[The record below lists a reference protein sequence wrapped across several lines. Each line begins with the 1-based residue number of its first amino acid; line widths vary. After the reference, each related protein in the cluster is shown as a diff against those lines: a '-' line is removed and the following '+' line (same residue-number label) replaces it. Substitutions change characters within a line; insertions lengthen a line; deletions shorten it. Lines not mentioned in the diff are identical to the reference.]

1 MCRRWMT
8 VSIHGLFNRLLQA
21 AAVWTLVAGM
31 AGAQTA
37 PDPRTP
43 GVTEAG
49 PELYY
54 LHDDAGRLVPV
65 PGFRYRDFIELLKLR
80 EGVPAQ
86 PEPPAAVLEAVAIIA
101 TIPAT
106 KGAAVAPQRFCEA
119 DVRITVRQ
127 VRSGWVSVPLDLK
140 GLLIASAPV
149 HDGPGEMIFASDS
162 AGRDRGTVRLWFNAA
177 VEGADVRHVVTLQA
191 GIPVESSS
199 VSDTLTFVVP
209 AATASRIDVRTFRA
223 DPIVTVRPSS
233 TPPLV
238 EPLRGDDASGSGSVV
253 TVVGVS
259 GPVEVR
265 IGDRGAEA
273 VPADAV
279 PETMVESIVRIDGT
293 TAHIDATLRFDNLP
307 ASVDTVT
314 IALPARA
321 TLGRIRD
328 PSTLV
333 RRAGTAEAPLAV
345 VLIDRDPNG
354 RAVVDIECEQAV
366 DASGRTTFDPL
377 GFAVSDIPQWRQRG
391 RMSIVIDGEWQ
402 VEWADLGANRRID
415 PPLAARRPGFV
426 AAFAYDAQPAALPLR
441 VRARGSRVVIEP
453 EYRYDVGATRIA
465 LDARLRVGVRGA
477 PVSRLVIGLEG
488 WEVDDVGPIG
498 LVDATAVTSDSG
510 RIVIPFQHPLA
521 ADAVIDIRC
530 SRSIDRGSD
539 RVTWTF
545 PAPEASLVGP
555 AAVLVSSDSD
565 IELVPDAD
573 GLRGLVRQVASI
585 PLRSDVDRFALAY
598 RLDSADAVFKAQRR
612 FLERRIDASIRS
624 QIDIDQSRVSVAET
638 IRFVV
643 AHVPLESVELLV
655 PETVASGDTLE
666 IRQGGQLLNPVVE
679 PIVEEADRSL
689 DVEETVPAARRA
701 GIGGDG
707 SEPGSSD
714 AAEIQP
720 IRWARVRAM
729 LPVPLLGAGE
739 VSVAY
744 RWPTPSVPAETTVA
758 EDLPLVMPVEAKV
771 GRQSLQVG
779 TVDAVSVD
787 LRGETWKRD
796 AAAPAAGAARSWIA
810 TGHQNLV
817 PLVLAA
823 RRQEVVGET
832 IVEATWLQT
841 KLLADRR
848 QDIWTYAISTAA
860 DRLAITLPIDA
871 QTAGDAGPATAVEVW
886 LDGRQVDEPV
896 RPDGQVV
903 VNLPTGDTRAA
914 SLVEFRIS
922 RPRFGDSDGAS
933 GLRRL
938 VLEPPTFPQGTQQ
951 RRFYWE
957 IQLPSDEHVIVP
969 PSGWTAQQQWRWS
982 AFGMERQPVVSRDA
996 LAAWVRDSAG
1006 ISDSG
1011 MDDVIAPGVVGRRS
1025 VYSSVG
1031 PPSTAVVWIAPT
1043 WLIVLVV
1050 SGPVL
1055 ALGLVAVSMPSS
1067 LAAPLV
1073 VALATLLT
1081 ALAAAVPDMAP
1092 LALQAALPGIGL
1104 SVLAA
1109 VMRGI
1114 VAPRRTHPDWSLHE
1128 RSLPSRTVT
1137 PPSIIVSPSAMRAGE
1152 SVTTA
1157 GRPAS

>member
-1 MCRRWMT
+1 M
-8 VSIHGLFNRLLQA
+8 
-21 AAVWTLVAGM
+21 WTLVAGL

-86 PEPPAAVLEAVAIIA
+86 PEPPAAVLEAVAITA

-106 KGAAVAPQRFCEA
+106 KGAAVASERFCEA

-127 VRSGWVSVPLDLK
+127 VRSGWVSVPLDLQ

-162 AGRDRGTVRLWFNAA
+162 VGRDRGTVRLWFNAA
-177 VEGADVRHVVTLQA
+177 VEGGDVRHVVTLQA

-199 VSDTLTFVVP
+199 VSDTLTLVVP
-209 AATASRIDVRTFRA
+209 AATASRIDVRSFRT

-238 EPLRGDDASGSGSVV
+238 EPMRDENASGSGSVV
-253 TVVGVS
+253 TVVGVAGS
-259 GPVEVR
+259 VEVR

-328 PSTLV
+328 PSMLV
-333 RRAGTAEAPLAV
+333 RRAGTAEAPLAI

-453 EYRYDVGATRIA
+453 EYRYDVGATRIS
-465 LDARLRVGVRGA
+465 LDARLRVGVRGS
-477 PVSRLVIGLEG
+477 PVSRLVIGLDG

-539 RVTWTF
+539 RVNWTF

-585 PLRSDVDRFALAY
+585 PLRSDVDRFALTY
-598 RLDSADAVFKAQRR
+598 RLDSADGAFAAQRR
-612 FLERRIDASIRS
+612 FLERRIDASIRA
-624 QIDIDQSRVSVAET
+624 QIDIDQSRTSVAET

-655 PETVASGDTLE
+655 PETIASGDTLE
-666 IRQGGQLLNPVVE
+666 IRQGRQLLNPAIE
-679 PIVEEADRSL
+679 PIVEDGL
-689 DVEETVPAARRA
+689 DVEEIVPAVRRP

-707 SEPGSSD
+707 AEPGSSD
-714 AAEIQP
+714 SVELLP

-771 GRQSLQVG
+771 GRQSLQVNV
-779 TVDAVSVD
+779 VDAVSVD

-841 KLLADRR
+841 RLSGDRR
-848 QDIWTYAISTAA
+848 HDIWTYAISTAA
-860 DRLAITLPIDA
+860 DRLAITLPIDG
-871 QTAGDAGPATAVEVW
+871 QTGADAGPGTAVEVW
-886 LDGRQVDEPV
+886 LDGRRVDEPV
-896 RPDGQVV
+896 RPDGNVV
-903 VNLPTGDTRAA
+903 VNLPPGDARAA

-922 RPRFGDSDGAS
+922 RPRFADSDGSS

-969 PSGWTAQQQWRWS
+969 ASGWTAQQRWGWS

-996 LAAWVRDSAG
+996 LAAWVRHCAG
-1006 ISDSG
+1006 MSDDG
-1011 MDDVIAPGVVGRRS
+1011 MDDAMAPGFVGRRS

-1031 PPSTAVVWIAPT
+1031 SPATAAVWVAPT
-1043 WLIVLVV
+1043 WLVVFVV

-1055 ALGLVAVSMPSS
+1055 ALGLVAVFMPPS

-1081 ALAAAVPDMAP
+1081 ALAAVVPDMAP
-1092 LALQAALPGIGL
+1092 LALQAALPGVGL

-1109 VMRGI
+1109 VMRGV
-1114 VAPRRTHPDWSLHE
+1114 VAPRRTLPAWSIHE
-1128 RSLPSRTVT
+1128 RSVPNRTAP
-1137 PPSIIVSPSAMRAGE
+1137 PPSIIVSPSAMRTGE